1 MVRRGGHGADA
12 EAGTILRS
20 GKGEKDS
27 QRDGLGRRRGEGYAD
42 GKGKY
47 GEMSELNRVRA

>member
-12 EAGTILRS
+12 ESGTILRS
-20 GKGEKDS
+20 GKGGKDS
-27 QRDGLGRRRGEGYAD
+27 QRDGLGRRRGEVYAD